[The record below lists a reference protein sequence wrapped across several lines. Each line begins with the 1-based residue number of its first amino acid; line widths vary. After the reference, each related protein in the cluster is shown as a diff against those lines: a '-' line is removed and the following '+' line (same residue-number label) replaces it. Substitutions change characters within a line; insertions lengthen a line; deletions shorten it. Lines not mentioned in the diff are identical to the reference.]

1 MSPLEVLTT
10 VRAAIGSGAWLAP
23 RLTARLFGISADANP
38 QLPYV
43 TRLFAIRDLALA
55 AGLQS
60 SDGDARRLWVQIGIA
75 CDAAD
80 AAAGLLAG
88 RRGELSTLST
98 VLVTATALTGV
109 ALGTAIMRDA
119 DADADATATGAPS

>member
-1 MSPLEVLTT
+1 MSSLRALIAIRGAVGALT
-10 VRAAIGSGAWLAP
+10 WLAP
-23 RLTARLFGISADANP
+23 RLASRLFGISADANP

-43 TRLFAIRDLALA
+43 ARLFASRDLALA
-55 AGLQS
+55 AGLQAS
-60 SDGDARRLWVQIGIA
+60 EGQARRQWVRIGIA

-98 VLVTATALTGV
+98 VLVTAPALAGIGLGA
-109 ALGTAIMRDA
+109 ALLRDL
-119 DADADATATGAPS
+119 DAPAGEPS